1 MPKKLPVRPLTDKDR
16 DGLRQLQRD
25 AKSVGEFCR
34 SRAVAL
40 QSGGWGVGEI
50 AEALGVTDAA
60 VYNWL
65 KRFSAGGIEAL
76 SDRSRSGR
84 PPTYDERF
92 RKKLCRALG
101 KSPRRCGLAT
111 TVWTVLTLAVYLF
124 DVTRRTISP
133 SHLRRVIHDEG
144 YVWRRPKL
152 SLKWRQNRRLYR
164 AVQRRLRE
172 LEHEVVQPGSRTV
185 LIYGDE
191 CEFHLNP
198 GLVGMWTRRGVQP
211 EIPSAGQDLKIATFG
226 GINYATGRMTWHLC
240 KRKNQTEFL
249 EFLKELLSRYRGW
262 KVVLVLD
269 NVAYHKTKKVI
280 DYIEENKERI
290 ELVWLPPYSPTL
302 NRIERVWKHLKARY
316 LYNEFFG
323 NELGLLRAVERAL
336 NTLNDDLD
344 LARGIVLERQKRK
357 KTG

>member
-1 MPKKLPVRPLTDKDR
+1 VPKKLPVRPLTDKDR
-16 DGLRQLQRD
+16 EGLRQLQRG
-25 AKSVGEFCR
+25 ARSVTEFCR
-34 SRAVAL
+34 ARAVAL
-40 QSGGWGVGEI
+40 QSGGWSVGDI
-50 AEALGVTDAA
+50 ADAVDVTDAA
-60 VYNWL
+60 VYGWL
-65 KRFSAGGIEAL
+65 KRFSEGGVESL
-76 SDRSRSGR
+76 RDRGRSGR

-92 RKKLCRALG
+92 RARICRALS

-124 DVTRRTISP
+124 DATSRMISR
-133 SHLRRVIHDEG
+133 SHLRRIIHDEG

-164 AVQRRLRE
+164 AVERRLRQ
-172 LEHEVVQPGSRTV
+172 LEREATKPGSRSV

-211 EIPSAGQDLKIATFG
+211 EVPSAGQDLKISAFG
-226 GINYATGRMTWHLC
+226 GINFATGRMTWHLA

-249 EFLKELLSRYRGW
+249 EFLRELLSRYRGW
-262 KVVLVLD
+262 KVTLVLD
-269 NVAYHKTKKVI
+269 NVAYHKTQKVRALL
-280 DYIEENKERI
+280 EENADRI
-290 ELVWLPPYSPTL
+290 EVVWLPPYSPTL
-302 NRIERVWKHLKARY
+302 NRIERVWKHLKSRY

-323 NELGLLRAVERAL
+323 TEMGLLRAVERAL

-344 LARGIVLERQKRK
+344 LARGIVLEKHRLKR
-357 KTG
+357 TG